1 MLFVVSGISD
11 LASVKTAAVSG
22 LRSSDKSND
31 VEPEDDEQFETT
43 PTDRSDGCRV
53 MEGGGL

>member
-1 MLFVVSGISD
+1 MK
-11 LASVKTAAVSG
+11 AAAVSG

-43 PTDRSDGCRV
+43 PTDLSDGCQA
-53 MEGGGL
+53 EGGGGIIN